1 MSSAENYFITTPIFY
16 VNDVPHIGHAY
27 TEVAA
32 DVLARW
38 NRQNGKNAWLL
49 TGTDEH
55 GQKILRTSTANGVT
69 PKEWADKLVADAWL
83 PLLDTIT
90 IHNDDFIRTTDERH
104 EVAVSKFLQKLK
116 DDGFIYSG
124 EYEGF
129 YCVGCEEYKQ
139 PGDLLDGGDD
149 FPGEK
154 VCAIHTRPIET
165 LKESNYFFRMSD
177 FQQKL
182 LDLYESQPD
191 FIQPESVRNEIISFV
206 KRGLDDLS
214 ISRATFDWGVKIPWD
229 DSHVV
234 YVWFDAL
241 LNYISATGWG
251 SDDDEFAQRWP
262 AIHIVGKDI
271 ARFHAVIW
279 PAMLMAAGLQPPR
292 RVFGHGWL
300 LVGGEKMSKSKLTGI
315 APHQITDV
323 FGADAFRYYFMS
335 AINFG
340 QDGSFSWEDLAA
352 RYQAELANGFGN
364 LASRVIAMVN
374 RYCNDVVP
382 AATELNDADAV
393 IVDTVSRAFDTANIA
408 IDRLAIH
415 DAINAVWTIVDAL
428 NLYITEQEPWVLAK
442 DDANRDRLHTVLYT
456 AVEGLRAIAVGLSP
470 VMPTATQKLW
480 DALGLGDALG
490 ALTDQHLSRA
500 GQWGIAPAG
509 IRVSSLDSLFPRIE
523 E

>member
-38 NRQNGKNAWLL
+38 NRQNGKDAWLL

-90 IHNDDFIRTTDERH
+90 IQNDDFIRTTDDRH

-139 PGDLLDGGDD
+139 PGDLLDGGDE

-251 SDDDEFAQRWP
+251 SDDHEFAQRWP

-364 LASRVIAMVN
+364 LASRVIAMIN
-374 RYCNDVVP
+374 RYCDDVVP
-382 AATELNDADAV
+382 APTELNDADAV
-393 IVDTVSRAFDTANIA
+393 IVDTVAKAFETANKA

-480 DALGLGDALG
+480 DALGLGEALG

>member
-90 IHNDDFIRTTDERH
+90 IQNDDFIRTTDDRH

-116 DDGFIYSG
+116 DDGFVYSG

-139 PGDLLDGGDD
+139 PGDLLDGGDE

-279 PAMLMAAGLQPPR
+279 PAMLMAAGLLPPK

-364 LASRVIAMVN
+364 LASRVIAMIN
-374 RYCNDVVP
+374 RYCDDLVP
-382 AATELNDADAV
+382 APTELNDADAV
-393 IVDTVSRAFDTANIA
+393 IVDTVTKAFEVANNA

-415 DAINAVWTIVDAL
+415 DAINAVWTIVDTL

-480 DALGLGDALG
+480 DALGLGEALG

-500 GQWGIAPAG
+500 GQWGIVPAG

>member
-393 IVDTVSRAFDTANIA
+393 IVDTVSRAFDTANKA

-470 VMPTATQKLW
+470 VMPTAAQKLW